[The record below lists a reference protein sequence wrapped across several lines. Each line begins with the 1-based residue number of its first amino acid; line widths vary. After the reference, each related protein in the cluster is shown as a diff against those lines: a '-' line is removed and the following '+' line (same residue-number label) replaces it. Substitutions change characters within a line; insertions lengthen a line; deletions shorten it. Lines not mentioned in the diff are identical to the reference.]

1 MITLIKTQQAIAYL
15 YLGIDAEE
23 SQKMGERL
31 AYYGAASESLGK
43 TAKMAKGLDVNDKTV
58 IANCLQFTS
67 DVVNGKLE
75 NAKKENE
82 FVFHEKV
89 NFELIKS
96 DLNSLIGVV
105 KGICHWQSN
114 AS

>member
-1 MITLIKTQQAIAYL
+1 MHRQAIAYL

-31 AYYGAASESLGK
+31 AYYGAASDNLGR
-43 TAKMAKGLDVNDKTV
+43 TAKMAKGLDVNDKSV

-67 DVVNGKLE
+67 DVINGKLE
-75 NAKKENE
+75 NGKKENE

-89 NFELIKS
+89 R
-96 DLNSLIGVV
+96 
-105 KGICHWQSN
+105 
-114 AS
+114 